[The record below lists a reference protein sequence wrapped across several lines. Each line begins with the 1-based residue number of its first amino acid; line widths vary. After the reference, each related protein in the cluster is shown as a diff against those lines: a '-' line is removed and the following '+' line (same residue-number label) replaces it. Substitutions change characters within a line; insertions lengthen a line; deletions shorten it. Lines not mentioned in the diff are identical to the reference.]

1 MYDAKGSVSGDP
13 GVGYFPGERS
23 EPVFLGAAG
32 ENFADFKAEM
42 AYFMAKWGTNVVYGE
57 NQSCQES
64 RADHHC
70 TFQFN

>member
-1 MYDAKGSVSGDP
+1 MTSRTEISEFLEGFRARGLPHGGYNRPVMYDAKASVSGDP

-42 AYFMAKWGTNVVYGE
+42 AD
-57 NQSCQES
+57 S
-64 RADHHC
+64 R
-70 TFQFN
+70 F

>member
-42 AYFMAKWGTNVVYGE
+42 AYFMAKWGTNVVCGE
-57 NQSCQES
+57 NQSWPTP
-64 RADHHC
+64 RADHYGI
-70 TFQFN
+70 F

>member
-1 MYDAKGSVSGDP
+1 MMYDAKGSFSGDP

-42 AYFMAKWGTNVVYGE
+42 AYFMCKMGHQRCLRGKPKL
-57 NQSCQES
+57 SGIS
-64 RADHHC
+64 S
-70 TFQFN
+70 

>member
-1 MYDAKGSVSGDP
+1 MCDAKWSDFGDP
-13 GVGYFPGERS
+13 EVGYFTGERS
-23 EPVFLGAAG
+23 EPVLFGVAG

-64 RADHHC
+64 
-70 TFQFN
+70 